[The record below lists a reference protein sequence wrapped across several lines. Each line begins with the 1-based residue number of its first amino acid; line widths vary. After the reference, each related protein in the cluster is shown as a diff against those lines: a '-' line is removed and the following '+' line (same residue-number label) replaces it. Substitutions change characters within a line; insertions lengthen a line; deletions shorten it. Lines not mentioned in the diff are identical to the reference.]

1 MRTTTT
7 HLRASGARRHRLVV
21 AALLAGTL
29 GLTAGCAKESGSASG
44 ASGGAGAPK
53 IGVIVAET
61 GPLAGSGRSFYYGA
75 QIAAKQINEQ
85 DLVPGQKVE
94 LVSKEGSEDPAKTA
108 GVAAQLA
115 ADKSV
120 VAMACCI
127 LSPVAGAVIPVAKA
141 QKLPVLLWGAT
152 QLGLAE
158 PPYVLR
164 TTTMPQPAN
173 EVVARDVAKATGVK
187 SVAYSVMTDNA
198 GIVSQ
203 GEAFKKGLDEAG
215 VQDLG
220 QVGTLAKQTDFTSA
234 AASLM
239 QKKPDAIVV
248 TATSSEAVGMIAALH
263 DKGYAGQIIT
273 GETVLGDG
281 VFKSQPDALDKVP
294 FPVYYLADEA
304 NERGK
309 KFAADYQAAHGSNPD
324 DFAAQGF
331 NAIYTIAQG
340 LKAAGANPTRE
351 SLTTALNGLTSLDDT
366 IYGNVTFSGGQM
378 DASSSVKIV
387 SYTKPDGAVAT
398 WSAP

>member
-7 HLRASGARRHRLVV
+7 HPRATGAGRRRFVV
-21 AALLAGTL
+21 AGLLAGVL
-29 GLTAGCAKESGSASG
+29 GLSACAKDSATTSAGGGSV
-44 ASGGAGAPK
+44 PK

-85 DLVPGQKVE
+85 DLVAGQKVE

-115 ADKSV
+115 ADKDIL
-120 VAMACCI
+120 AMACCI
-127 LSPVAGAVIPVAKA
+127 LSPVAGAVIPVAEA

-152 QLGLAE
+152 QLGLAK

-173 EVVARDVAKATGVK
+173 EVIGREVAKARGLKT
-187 SVAYSVMTDNA
+187 VAYGVMTDNA

-203 GEAFKKGLDEAG
+203 GEAFKKGLDAAG

-220 QVGTLAKQTDFTSA
+220 QVGILAKQTDFTSA
-234 AASLM
+234 AARLM
-239 QKKPDAIVV
+239 EKNPEGIVV
-248 TATSSEAVGMIAALH
+248 TATSAEAVGLIATLH
-263 DKGYAGQIIT
+263 DKGYEGQVLT

-281 VFKSQPDALDKVP
+281 VFKSQPEALDRVP
-294 FPVYYLADEA
+294 FPVYYLADDSNA
-304 NERGK
+304 RGK
-309 KFAADYQAAHGSNPD
+309 KFAEDYQAEFGGKPD

-331 NAIYTIAQG
+331 NAVYTIAQG
-340 LKAAGANPTRE
+340 LKAAGSEPTRE
-351 SLTTALNGLTSLDDT
+351 SLTTALNDITSLDDT
-366 IYGNVTFSGGQM
+366 IYGKVTFAGGQM
-378 DASSSVKIV
+378 DASASVKIV
-387 SYTKPDGAVAT
+387 SYTKPDGAVAP

>member
-7 HLRASGARRHRLVV
+7 HPRAAGATRHRLVV
-21 AALLAGTL
+21 AALLAGAVGITS
-29 GLTAGCAKESGSASG
+29 ACASGSAST
-44 ASGGAGAPK
+44 ASSDGPVPK

-61 GPLAGSGRSFYYGA
+61 GPLAGAGRSFYYGA
-75 QIAAKQINEQ
+75 KIAAKQINEQ
-85 DLVPGQKVE
+85 DLVAGQKVE

-115 ADKSV
+115 ADKSI

-127 LSPVAGAVIPVAKA
+127 LSPVAGAVIPVAEA

-152 QLGLAE
+152 QLGLAK

-173 EVVARDVAKATGVK
+173 EVIGREVAKAKGLK

-203 GEAFKKGLDEAG
+203 GAAFKKGLDAAG

-234 AASLM
+234 AARLM
-239 QKKPDAIVV
+239 EKKPEAIVV
-248 TATSSEAVGMIAALH
+248 TATSSEAVGMIATLH
-263 DKGYAGQIIT
+263 DKGYTGQIIT

-294 FPVYYLADEA
+294 FPVYYLAADA
-304 NERGK
+304 NARGK
-309 KFAADYQAAHGSNPD
+309 KFAEDYQKEHGGAPD

-340 LKAAGANPTRE
+340 LKKAGGELTRE

-366 IYGNVTFSGGQM
+366 IYGKVTFTGGQM
-378 DASSSVKIV
+378 DASASVKVV
-387 SYTKPDGAVAT
+387 SYTKPDGAVTT